1 MKQRRSQLAECI
13 RTGTDPL
20 ESIRGLIQINCPLKE
35 KFAVIK
41 GFSELLIKNS
51 EVSSIVHKCTDMLSF
66 QPKKC
71 GTARDDKL
79 SPSNF
84 HARCARSRHL
94 HNE

>member
-51 EVSSIVHKCTDMLSF
+51 EVSSIVHTCTDMLSF
-66 QPKKC
+66 QKQNA
-71 GTARDDKL
+71 GQRATT
-79 SPSNF
+79 SF
-84 HARCARSRHL
+84 HPAIFMRTL
-94 HNE
+94 MTPTQ